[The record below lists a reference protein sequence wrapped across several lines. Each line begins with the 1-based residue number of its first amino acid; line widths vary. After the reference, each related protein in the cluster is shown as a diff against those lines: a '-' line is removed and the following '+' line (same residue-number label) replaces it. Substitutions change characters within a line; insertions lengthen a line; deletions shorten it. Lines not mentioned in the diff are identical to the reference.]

1 MVDPRINRHA
11 SAHHGAFAQ
20 EFLDSVGIGCDQA
33 RRHVLAGHWRRL
45 HEGVFAGAAT
55 PDSFELLAEAALL
68 ALPTAALGLRAA
80 AIVHGCPVSDRVIDV
95 CVAHGGRNRLAGVR
109 VHQATLPAHHIVRRR
124 GWRVTTL
131 ERTLVDL
138 GKVISASELQRC
150 IEDAVID
157 RRTTMAR
164 VEHMFAE
171 LATRGRPG
179 IARTRG
185 VLTRLDPEPPTE
197 SELEAMFWRMLER
210 NDLPLPQRQA
220 SFDWLASGSGRV
232 DFWYPDRRLVVE
244 LDGRRFH
251 LRAAAFE
258 ADRKRD
264 QLGLLEGI
272 TTVRFTHRQVTTEA
286 PHVLRVM
293 RGLVA

>member
-1 MVDPRINRHA
+1 MVDPRISRHA
-11 SAHHGAFAQ
+11 NAHHGVFAQ
-20 EFLDSVGIGCDQA
+20 EFLDSVGIHCDQA
-33 RRHVLAGHWRRL
+33 RRYVLAGHWRRL
-45 HEGVFAGAAT
+45 HEGVFAGATT
-55 PDSFELLAEAALL
+55 PDSFELRAEAALL
-68 ALPTAALGLRAA
+68 ALPAAVLGLRAA
-80 AIVHGCPVSDRVIDV
+80 AIVHGCEVSNPVLDV
-95 CVAHGGRNRLAGVR
+95 CTAHGTRNRLAGVR
-109 VHQATLPAHHIVRRR
+109 IHQTALPDHHVVRRH

-138 GKVISASELQRC
+138 GKVVPASELQRC
-150 IEDAVID
+150 IEDSVIT

-171 LATRGRPG
+171 LAVRGRPG

-185 VLTRLDPEPPTE
+185 VLSRLDPEPPTE

-210 NDLPLPQRQA
+210 NTLPLPQRQA
-220 SFDWLASGSGRV
+220 SFDWLGSGAGRV
-232 DFWYPDRRLVVE
+232 DFWYPDQRLVIE

-272 TTVRFTHRQVTTEA
+272 TSVRFTPRQVTTEA